1 MTTTTRCERHGQ
13 VEIGI
18 IEHEGREFAA
28 FGASVFGRQITAYTR
43 NKKYITL
50 TTWCG
55 KTVLDC
61 RYEIVERCWNDSVVL
76 LFRLTNGRF
85 IVGYALGEHG
95 MLFRG
100 ELLDGYE
107 IHEARRHARM
117 LADCFAELD
126 AEDEMQTV
134 DLV

>member
-1 MTTTTRCERHGQ
+1 MGTTTRCERHGQ

-18 IEHEGREFAA
+18 IEHEGREFSA
-28 FGASVFGRQITAYTR
+28 FGATVDGRQITAYTQKR
-43 NKKYITL
+43 KNYITL

-55 KTVLDC
+55 KTILDC
-61 RYEIVERCWNDSVVL
+61 RYEVESCWNGSLVL
-76 LFRLTNGRF
+76 LFRLTHGRW
-85 IVGYALGEHG
+85 IIGYALGEHG

-107 IHEARRHARM
+107 IHEARLHARM

-126 AEDEMQTV
+126 AEDDMAME
-134 DLV
+134 

>member
-1 MTTTTRCERHGQ
+1 MGTTTRCERHGQ
-13 VEIGI
+13 IEIGI
-18 IEHEGREFAA
+18 IEHEGREFSA
-28 FGASVFGRQITAYTR
+28 FGASVLGRQITAYTQ
-43 NKKYITL
+43 KKTNYITL

-55 KTVLDC
+55 RTILDC
-61 RYEIVERCWNDSVVL
+61 RYEVERCWNGSIVL
-76 LFRLTNGRF
+76 LFRLTHGRW

-126 AEDEMQTV
+126 AEDDEAME
-134 DLV
+134 